1 MKTINESPYEFF
13 QQGGWSFLGGAA
25 GGEDVGFSTDILPRL
40 MLTPLNRASLRGL
53 TPNPSSKPTRK
64 TLWRWRAAMKPVNMV
79 VPAVAPMKVARSM
92 KVLVMKASLSISFV
106 CSNVY
111 QTFKGD
117 DWDELERKAA
127 KCERDVLYLR

>member
-25 GGEDVGFSTDILPRL
+25 GGEDVSLSTEILPML
-40 MLTPLNRASLRGL
+40 MLTPLNRASLRVL

-64 TLWRWRAAMKPVNMV
+64 TLWKWRAAMKPVTMV
-79 VPAVAPMKVARSM
+79 VPEVAPMRVAHSM
-92 KVLVMKASLSISFV
+92 EAQVMMASLSISFA

-127 KCERDVLYLR
+127 KCERDILYLR